1 MIEFFMAAAFLVS
14 AMIGL
19 HDDTN
24 ELVILLADENGK
36 VGKVAVNPGHEEEVL
51 LEKHLH
57 GATVGSGGSA
67 KFVKVEDEHVSRH
80 FSKALAAHPKAPR
93 SFTLYFQTGTVKLVD
108 GSDKELPKIFEEIGT
123 RAHAEVLIIG
133 HTDSTGA
140 TEVNDRLSLKRAE
153 SVMEWLS
160 GKGIDRKEMRASGRG
175 ERELLI
181 KTPDNTSNRQNRRV
195 EVVVQ

>member
-1 MIEFFMAAAFLVS
+1 MIEFFVAAAFVVS

-24 ELVILLADENGK
+24 ELVVLLADENGK
-36 VGKVAVNPGHEEEVL
+36 VGKIAVNPGQEEEVL

-57 GATVGSGGSA
+57 GASVGSGGSA
-67 KFVKVEDEHVSRH
+67 KFVKVENEHVNQH
-80 FSKALAAHPKAPR
+80 FSTVLAAQPKAPR
-93 SFTLYFQTGTVKLVD
+93 SFTLYFQTGTVKLVT

-153 SVMEWLS
+153 SVLDWLS
-160 GKGIDRKEMRASGRG
+160 GKGIDRSEMRASGRG